1 MTIHMFRFGIFLSSS
16 GIYYMDLYLE
26 YKHRYTL
33 LDSLPK
39 VQPRVNNLLEYIVF
53 ILRVYSR

>member
-26 YKHRYTL
+26 YKHTCRYTL

-39 VQPRVNNLLEYIVF
+39 AQPRVNNLLEYIVF
-53 ILRVYSR
+53 ILQV